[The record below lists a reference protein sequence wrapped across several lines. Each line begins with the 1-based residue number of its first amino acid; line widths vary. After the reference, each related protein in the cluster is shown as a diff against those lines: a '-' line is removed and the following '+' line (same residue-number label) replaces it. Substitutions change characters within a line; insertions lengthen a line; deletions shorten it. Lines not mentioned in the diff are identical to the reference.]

1 MHGIPRNVLLAV
13 SPDCLAHE
21 TDTASPRT
29 PVPLYAIH
37 SLKRPFCQS
46 PLCPCQRW
54 RKAVARLFGDIAE
67 GVSTVHDAQPLLAT
81 LHVQCLTFGH
91 AWEPTEQ
98 PDVKACHLC
107 HRRGYCPGCTPRA
120 PRGAKPFHCTAHTRQ
135 SEVE

>member
-1 MHGIPRNVLLAV
+1 MRGIPRNRLLAV

-29 PVPLYAIH
+29 PVPIYAIH

-46 PLCPCQRW
+46 LFCPCQRR
-54 RKAVARLFGDIAE
+54 RKAAARLLGDIAE
-67 GVSTVHDAQPLLAT
+67 GVYTVHDAQPLLDT
-81 LHVQCLTFGH
+81 LPLQCLTFGH

-98 PDVKACHLC
+98 PEVKACHLC
-107 HRRGYCPGCTPRA
+107 HVRGYCPGCAAIA

>member
-29 PVPLYAIH
+29 PVPIYAIH
-37 SLKRPFCQS
+37 SVKRPFCQS
-46 PLCPCQRW
+46 PLCPCQRG
-54 RKAVARLFGDIAE
+54 RKAAARLLGDIAE
-67 GVSTVHDAQPLLAT
+67 GVSTVQEAQPLLDT
-81 LHVQCLTFGH
+81 LPLPCQTYGH

-98 PDVKACHLC
+98 PGVKACRLC
-107 HRRGYCPGCTPRA
+107 QLRGYCTGCTPRA